1 MSQRNKRLMKPGKV
15 GLCSACYNEPTKQG
29 PFVILAAISRLA
41 SFHLNVKN
49 IFKTMS
55 NGNFFVK
62 IGGKSKFW
70 RQINSEKNKNGPHK
84 KLAYS
89 EEAAKLLRL

>member
-1 MSQRNKRLMKPGKV
+1 M
-15 GLCSACYNEPTKQG
+15 E
-29 PFVILAAISRLA
+29 
-41 SFHLNVKN
+41 
-49 IFKTMS
+49 
-55 NGNFFVK
+55 NFFVK